1 MDAHERQTTVTAASA
16 VPSASPG
23 QTLVLVAGSGRSGTS
38 LFSGLLQRLG
48 FHVPQPEVPADETNP
63 RGFAESQ
70 WVVEFHA
77 RALRQ
82 AGVQVSDA
90 RPGAW
95 AQLADL
101 ALDEHVVRQLR
112 TWLRKQFSEADHI
125 IIKDPRLS
133 WFLPLWRRCAE
144 EAGVQERIA
153 SVLRHPASVIDS
165 KQRSYGAW
173 QGEVGRAAGWLNQML
188 FTERASREA
197 PRVFVRYEDLLED
210 WPRAVG
216 RVGEVLDLS
225 VVRDAPVSSMRCA
238 HDFVDRSLSRSRTQ
252 WGEDVEIPTAL
263 REQAQEVWELLSQL
277 ADEDDGQLS
286 DKLDAAR
293 ARYVDLYSEAEA
305 IAQSSVLAARGSRT
319 SARPVSSRTIRFAAR
334 MFPDRYKSKVPPRWR
349 AKIGRV
355 LHQSGATRP

>member
-1 MDAHERQTTVTAASA
+1 MDAYERQTTVTAASA
-16 VPSASPG
+16 VPSASSER
-23 QTLVLVAGSGRSGTS
+23 TLVLVAGSGRSGTS
-38 LFSGLLQRLG
+38 LFTGLFQRLG

-63 RGFAESQ
+63 RGFAESL
-70 WVVEFHA
+70 WVVDFHTS
-77 RALRQ
+77 RLRR

-101 ALDEHVVRQLR
+101 ALDEQVVRQLR
-112 TWLRKQFSEADHI
+112 AWLRKQFSEADHI

-144 EAGVQERIA
+144 EAGAQARIA

-173 QGEVGRAAGWLNQML
+173 QGEVGRAAGWVNLML

-216 RVGEVLDLS
+216 RVAEVLDLS
-225 VVRDAPVSSMRCA
+225 VVRDAPVSSMRRA

-252 WGEDVEIPTAL
+252 WGDDVEIPAAL
-263 REQAQEVWELLSQL
+263 REQAQEVWELMSQL
-277 ADEDDGQLS
+277 AGEDNGQLS

-293 ARYVDLYSEAEA
+293 ARYVDLYNEAEA
-305 IAQSSVLAARGSRT
+305 IAQSSVLAARGSGGT
-319 SARPVSSRTIRFAAR
+319 ARPVSSRTIRFAAR

-355 LHQSGATRP
+355 LQQSGANRP